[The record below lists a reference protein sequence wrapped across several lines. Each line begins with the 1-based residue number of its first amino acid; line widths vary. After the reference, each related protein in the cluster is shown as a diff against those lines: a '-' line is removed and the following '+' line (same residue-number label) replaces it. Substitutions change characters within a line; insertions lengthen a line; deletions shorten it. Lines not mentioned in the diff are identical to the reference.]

1 MNYKVETIPEFE
13 KEAKKLAKKYTS
25 IKSDLASLASSL
37 KINPIQGSDLGSGI
51 FKIRLAITSK
61 NKGQSGGARVITYVK
76 VVKET
81 VFLITIFDKSV
92 RENITKQQIKT
103 ILKRAGLA

>member
-37 KINPIQGSDLGSGI
+37 KINPIQGSDPGEWY
-51 FKIRLAITSK
+51 F
-61 NKGQSGGARVITYVK
+61 
-76 VVKET
+76 
-81 VFLITIFDKSV
+81 
-92 RENITKQQIKT
+92 
-103 ILKRAGLA
+103 